1 MESSLKVTL
10 KAMFCLPIFSL
21 DADHEKVVE
30 CGTYLEKRP
39 MLLLLQRLVIEL
51 VLDFLAFYPEIF
63 ELRSE
68 SGSLAFVL
76 SQNS

>member
-1 MESSLKVTL
+1 MEPSLKVTL
-10 KAMFCLPIFSL
+10 KAMFCLPIFGL
-21 DADHEKVVE
+21 DADHEKSD
-30 CGTYLEKRP
+30 TYLEKRP
-39 MLLLLQRLVIEL
+39 TLLLLQRLVIEL

-68 SGSLAFVL
+68 SGNLVFVL